1 MAKLSKWQ
9 LGQTGQILLLAGAL
23 FLSPLTALQVTAAST
38 AVSTDASTATAAHP
52 PSEPDTDQESS
63 PDSERGSA
71 DREAA
76 HVASASRMVAPVNGL
91 LSASGSSSVI
101 NPGKPG
107 LLGQNS
113 DPLGLSG
120 KDPLLSGIDSKILKG
135 NVSKNNDSPF
145 VEGKVQSVPKG
156 TKVELTMMHVINSE
170 FTQKGDEIWMKVAQD
185 VVGDNGRVMPG
196 TWFMHGLVTEAQ
208 GRKRGNRDGYVE
220 VQFDKIVSPD
230 GKHEADF
237 KATLSTKDSTMKT
250 VAKQVFTES
259 RYMAVGGLG
268 GALLS
273 LQVTGIGGAIA
284 THGISVGVGAGIGGA
299 LGLFGSLKKYGDV
312 ASLSAGEHMKMTIV
326 EPLEMPVFK
335 ARTFVSAKP
344 VPKLANMEIKVNGF
358 RFANNPLGDKRSK
371 RLNIEVTIVN
381 HTTHDVSAR
390 QLSVVNDYNQQFMPT
405 FDMDK
410 AALTKHI
417 HPYARETILIVY
429 EVDDAKR
436 KYWLSL
442 HDNSTTEELARI
454 PVNCQ

>member
-9 LGQTGQILLLAGAL
+9 LRGTALLLAGAFCL
-23 FLSPLTALQVTAAST
+23 APVTALQGIAAST
-38 AVSTDASTATAAHP
+38 AAAAHAA
-52 PSEPDTDQESS
+52 SDEDTDQGSG
-63 PDSERGSA
+63 DSGPGSG

-76 HVASASRMVAPVNGL
+76 HVASASRMVAPVIGS
-91 LSASGSSSVI
+91 LSASGSSSII

-107 LLGQNS
+107 ILNQNS
-113 DPLGLSG
+113 DILGLAGNNLLSG
-120 KDPLLSGIDSKILKG
+120 KINPKILKG
-135 NVSKNNDSPF
+135 NVSRSDDSPF
-145 VEGKVQSVPKG
+145 VEGKVQEVPKG

-170 FTQKGDEIWMKVAQD
+170 ITQKGDDIWMRVAQD
-185 VVGDNGRVMPG
+185 VVGENGRVMPG
-196 TWFMHGLVTEAQ
+196 TWYMHGLVTEAQ

-230 GKHEADF
+230 GKYEADF

-312 ASLSAGEHMKMTIV
+312 ASLSSGDHMKMTII

-344 VPKLANMEIKVNGF
+344 VPKLANMDITVNAF
-358 RFANNPLGDKRSK
+358 KFANNPLGDKRSK

-390 QLSVVNDYNQQFMPT
+390 QLSVVNDYNQEFMPT
-405 FDMDK
+405 FDMDI
-410 AALTKHI
+410 AALTKRI
-417 HPYARETILIVY
+417 RPYARETILIVY

-442 HDNSTTEELARI
+442 HDNSGMKELSRI